1 MRYPGLS
8 TDPYF
13 ELGKKYLPQGSCGV
27 VSVGIAGGREAA
39 EKFLGNLKIFRIET
53 HVADARSCA
62 LHPASSTHRQLSDE
76 ELIGAG
82 ITPNTVRLSC
92 GIEGTQ
98 DLVADVEQALA
109 AL

>member
-1 MRYPGLS
+1 
-8 TDPYF
+8 
-13 ELGKKYLPQGSCGV
+13 
-27 VSVGIAGGREAA
+27 
-39 EKFLGNLKIFRIET
+39 
-53 HVADARSCA
+53 
-62 LHPASSTHRQLSDE
+62 STHRQLSDE